1 MMSEV
6 FFEVSTPLGFTVRC
20 SQACW
25 EFIVSQ
31 KHPVLADMKERSK
44 RFWKLRNRCDAAGRT
59 RMSFFLFYKG
69 SAPRWLCAVARREDG
84 SGFLITAYPTDA
96 VKAGEIVWTR
106 SR

>member
-6 FFEVSTPLGFTVRC
+6 FFEVSTPLAFTVRC
-20 SQACW
+20 SQARW

-31 KHPVLADMKERSK
+31 KRPILAGHEGAVKEVLETPEQVRRSRK
-44 RFWKLRNRCDAAGRT
+44 DPNVFP
-59 RMSFFLFYKG
+59 FYKG
-69 SAPRWLCAVARREDG
+69 SAPRWLCAVARRDDG